1 MPIEPTPLRRRVYDR
16 LVADRGP
23 GKKKLWALI
32 AIPLGILAGICALAL
47 MVVYFVLAHGLPSI
61 EWARHYRPPIVTT
74 VWSGDEQLVGEFYD
88 ERRVVVP
95 YEKIPKRLKQA
106 VIASED
112 KDFFE
117 HGGVSFTGLVRAL
130 FQTYILH
137 HRVVGGSTLSQQT
150 AKAIMASVEGEK
162 SVRIRSGWA
171 GVRRKAREFIL
182 TRRLETNFDKEHIL
196 WLYLNEVYFGHHSYG
211 VQAAAQNYFRKN
223 VWELTLPEISL
234 IAGLPQAPSSFSPF
248 AHPERSKA
256 RRAYVLRRMFEEGMI
271 TAAERKAAEDAAIEA
286 YAVQDIFRETSPY
299 VTEHIRRDL
308 VARYGNER
316 LLKEGLKVYATVDL
330 EREHDAVAATIKGV
344 IEADKRQGYRGP
356 LLHLAQKE
364 WEDFAKKEQAF
375 LEGDGKHDEVIAALV
390 ISVDRDGKAANIRV
404 GDKKGVIPLDEAT
417 WARKPNPEVN
427 SEYTKITTLRGV
439 LTPGDVVLVRAS
451 EAAPPAAKKGKDG
464 SEEPP
469 PSMWALEQDPKLQGA
484 LISTDPNSGYVVA
497 MIGGYDFEKSE
508 FNRAFQACRQ
518 PGSAFKPVIYSAAI
532 EQRGFTASTILLDA
546 PIVTD
551 DDSTGRRW
559 KPQNYEEEFKGEVPV
574 RQALIHS
581 MNTPAIR
588 TLQAVGVKAAAA
600 WAHTLGISTKINED
614 LSMALGSSCV
624 YPSELTGVYAT
635 IARMGR
641 KAKMIYL
648 RRVLDRDGRIL
659 EDHSSFYDPWTE
671 LADRVAAGYAKLYQ
685 VPDQVM
691 KPETAFLMQQLMTE
705 VCKPP
710 GTGGRAA
717 ALGKPVAGKTGTTN
731 DLFDAWFL
739 GYTRDLV
746 TGVWVGYDTYETP
759 MDKYAT
765 GGHYALPIWLDYMSK
780 ALKGVPQGDFEAPS
794 ENIVWVNVDGDTGKR
809 ATADTRQ
816 PVLEAYLKGS
826 EPPDESGTI
835 ATAPGQPPRQQQTP
849 DAAQTAD
856 QIVKGGL

>member
-1 MPIEPTPLRRRVYDR
+1 MLPNQSPFFRRVQER

-23 GKKKLWALI
+23 GRKKLWVLI
-32 AIPLGILAGICALAL
+32 AIPLGVLAGLACLAL
-47 MVVYFVLAHGLPSI
+47 LGLYIWLARGLPSI
-61 EWARHYRPPIVTT
+61 DWARHYRPPIVTT
-74 VWSGDEQLVGEFYD
+74 IWSGDEQMIGEFYN
-88 ERRVVVP
+88 ERRMVVP
-95 YEKIPKRLKQA
+95 YDRIPKRLKQA

-117 HGGVSFTGLVRAL
+117 HGGVSFTGLMRGIY
-130 FQTYILH
+130 QTYVRH
-137 HRVVGGSTLSQQT
+137 NRTVGGSTLSQQT
-150 AKAIMASVEGEK
+150 AKAIMASVEGEE

-182 TRRLETNFDKEHIL
+182 TRRLENNFDKEHIL

-211 VQAAAQNYFRKN
+211 VQAAAENYFRKN
-223 VWELTLPEISL
+223 VWELSLPEISL
-234 IAGLPQAPSSFSPF
+234 IAGLPQAPSKYSPF

-256 RRAYVLRRMFEEGMI
+256 RRMYVLRRMFEEGMI
-271 TAAERKAAEDAAIEA
+271 TAQERKEAEDAPIQV
-286 YAVQDIFRETSPY
+286 YPVQDIFRETAPY

-308 VARYGNER
+308 VARYGNDR
-316 LLKEGLKVYATVDL
+316 LLDEGLKVYATVDL

-344 IEADKRQGYRGP
+344 IEADKRQGFRGP
-356 LLHLAQKE
+356 LMQLKKKD
-364 WEDFAKKEQAF
+364 WDDFSKKEQAF
-375 LEGDGKHDEVIAALV
+375 LEGDGKRDEVIAALV
-390 ISVDRDGKAANIRV
+390 TSVEKESLKVRV
-404 GDKKGVIPLDEAT
+404 GAEEGVVPLEQAA
-417 WARKPNPEVN
+417 WARKPNPELN
-427 SEYTKITTLRGV
+427 SEYTKITTLRPV
-439 LTPGDVVLVRAS
+439 LSSGDVVLVRAT
-451 EAAPPAAKKGKDG
+451 ETKGV
-464 SEEPP
+464 
-469 PSMWALEQDPKLQGA
+469 WALEQDPKLQGA

-532 EQRGFTASTILLDA
+532 ELRGFTASTILLDA

-588 TLQAVGVKAAAA
+588 TLQAVGVKAAAG
-600 WAHTLGISTKINED
+600 WGHKLGLSTKINED

-635 IARMGR
+635 LNRMGK

-671 LADRVAAGYAKLYQ
+671 LDDRVAAGYAKLFE
-685 VPDQVM
+685 VPEQVM
-691 KPETAFLMQQLMTE
+691 APETAFLMQQLMTE

-717 ALGKPVAGKTGTTN
+717 ALAKPVAGKTGTTN

-765 GGHYALPIWLDYMSK
+765 GGHYALPIWLDYMTK
-780 ALKGVPQGDFEAPS
+780 ALKGVPQGDFETPS
-794 ENIVWVNVDGDTGKR
+794 EKIVWVNVDGDTGKR
-809 ATADTRQ
+809 ATGDTRQ

-826 EPPDESGTI
+826 EPPDENGAI
-835 ATAPGQPPRQQQTP
+835 ATPPGQPQQAQQAP
-849 DAAQTAD
+849 NAAQAAD
-856 QIVKGGL
+856 QMLKGGL